1 MLQIILVILVASIAA
16 YFIISSKKKKA
27 QQADNAFALE
37 VIDTPV
43 LEIKEKKKV
52 LAVKKTEAKEPKK
65 AANKKVDA
73 DKPKT
78 KRKASK

>member
-37 VIDTPV
+37 VIDAQV

-52 LAVKKTEAKEPKK
+52 LTVKKTEAKEPKK